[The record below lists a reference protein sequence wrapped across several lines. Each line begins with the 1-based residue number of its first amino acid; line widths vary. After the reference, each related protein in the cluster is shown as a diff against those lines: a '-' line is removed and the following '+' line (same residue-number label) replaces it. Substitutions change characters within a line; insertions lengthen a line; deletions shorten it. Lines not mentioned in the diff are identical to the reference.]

1 MLKILIKE
9 YRSLLTRQQVRTLNG
24 QAKAGNEVAAIK
36 GLMKILKRQGVI
48 IEDNKFK
55 NRPTYTIY
63 K

>member
-9 YRSLLTRQQVRTLNG
+9 YRDLLTRQQVTTLNG

-36 GLMKILKRQGVI
+36 GLMKILRRQGVI
-48 IEDNKFK
+48 IEDNKLK